1 MKDSFFKM
9 EFDLM
14 KELRCL
20 NRNGIE
26 DFRHRILFYVGPTA
40 YLINGWNIRGK
51 SLGEIT
57 GVNVVD
63 GVPGRNYPRGLGYQ
77 DTVLSNKRKNKRDQ
91 EQRKLRLIWTP
102 RLVGLKRSHRHTR
115 TRPCKVQQI
124 PRDQKSNP
132 IIM

>member
-63 GVPGRNYPRGLGYQ
+63 GVPGRKYPWGLGYQ
-77 DTVLSNKRKNKRDQ
+77 DTVLPNRRQTK
-91 EQRKLRLIWTP
+91 E
-102 RLVGLKRSHRHTR
+102 TR
-115 TRPCKVQQI
+115 NRGSY
-124 PRDQKSNP
+124 D
-132 IIM
+132 